1 MRIVIIRRLKKKIV
15 EGGIV
20 AVGLLRYLNNDDA
33 RCDDLENLGE
43 GAIEL
48 MHDIFS
54 GRGCLGKPWL
64 FRELTQAF
72 AGQPIDAA
80 PSLGDVVEVM
90 RRHLALLVAYKRT
103 PQLGVRAFRKHLGWY
118 LTGFAVG
125 PSLRRAL
132 MDADTAAELD
142 PLFDALDP
150 QTRLSAAARDLPR
163 GHLHGPRPVALPAG
177 WRESADDP
185 KPPRGAEL
193 AFSGG

>member
-1 MRIVIIRRLKKKIV
+1 MMR
-15 EGGIV
+15 ETG
-20 AVGLLRYLNNDDA
+20 
-33 RCDDLENLGE
+33 CDGVVV
-43 GAIEL
+43 
-48 MHDIFS
+48 

-72 AGQPIDAA
+72 AGQPIDPA
-80 PSLGDVVEVM
+80 PTLGDVVEVM

-142 PLFDALDP
+142 ALFDL
-150 QTRLSAAARDLPR
+150 T
-163 GHLHGPRPVALPAG
+163 
-177 WRESADDP
+177 DP
-185 KPPRGAEL
+185 KPGCRPQRVTCRAGICTGRDPSRCRPAGANRPTTRRRRGAPNSRSPAASYCSFIRCISQSL
-193 AFSGG
+193 PVLMRA